1 MQVHKTCV
9 FPSFPFIV
17 LIVHFTMSTKG
28 AARPLLHSRIEQLP
42 KAFFCRPRG
51 GQSWQMQHPRPLSWF
66 RTMLLHRLGFKK
78 WVSPPRQILELSF
91 LSLIL
96 ECARID
102 GAHIL

>member
-42 KAFFCRPRG
+42 KAVFLPTKRRPKLADAAS
-51 GQSWQMQHPRPLSWF
+51 QAIVLVQDYAP
-66 RTMLLHRLGFKK
+66 
-78 WVSPPRQILELSF
+78 
-91 LSLIL
+91 
-96 ECARID
+96 A
-102 GAHIL
+102 